1 LVRALSHLLAGRF
14 DEASS
19 WAERAFREE
28 PNYHPAAIVTAA
40 SHALAGRIEEARQA
54 MERLRQIDP
63 TLRISNLKDRHPLRR
78 PDDLARFAE
87 GLRRAGLP
95 ET

>member
-1 LVRALSHLLAGRF
+1 MFADRL
-14 DEASS
+14 DEASA

-28 PNYHPAAIVTAA
+28 QNYHPAAIVKAA
-40 SHALAGRIEEARQA
+40 SNALAGRKEEAARA

-63 TLRISNLKDRHPLRR
+63 TLRISNLKDRHPIRR
-78 PDDLARFAE
+78 PTDLARLAD
-87 GLRRAGLP
+87 GLRIAGLP